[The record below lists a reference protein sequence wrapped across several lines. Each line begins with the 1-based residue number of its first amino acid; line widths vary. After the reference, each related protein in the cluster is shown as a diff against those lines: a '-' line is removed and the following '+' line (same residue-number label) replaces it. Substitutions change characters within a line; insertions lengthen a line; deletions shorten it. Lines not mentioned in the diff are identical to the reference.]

1 VSERFLGKDG
11 RTMSSCSIDSG
22 HHQPVKAVYELREAA
37 VEHGKAVAELDA
49 APSRAARDGV
59 LATQTTLEEKT
70 VAAVDECSDNA
81 DQAVAEALEESA

>member
-49 APSRAARDGV
+49 APSRAA
-59 LATQTTLEEKT
+59 LEEKT